1 MNNQIQQT
9 YARTTSSGSVSKE
22 KTPRRVLGEKGMFRK
37 AIGRVKA
44 ALDNAAHGQAALAHA
59 HHHYGVTDSVGT
71 RMFALKVW
79 IVDFVGTLVRGK

>member
-22 KTPRRVLGEKGMFRK
+22 NSTTVRFGEKGMFRK
-37 AIGRVKA
+37 TIGRVRV
-44 ALDNAAHGQAALAHA
+44 ALDEAAHGQAALAHA
-59 HHHYGVTDSVGT
+59 HHHYGVTDSFGT
-71 RMFALKVW
+71 RMYALKVW